1 MINPYNK
8 NGNNNNNNNITFKY
22 LEPDKIDNGLECAIC
37 LEVLN
42 DPVVES
48 QCGQMFCRECINNAI
63 SVKPICPLCNQ
74 KASIGIVAK
83 YVSNKL
89 NEALVTCTLC
99 NDGSSIKRGEYKS
112 IHLDKQCK
120 SQLCEGCGFKFTRSE
135 FDHHIKFD
143 CSMAIVNCSGQD
155 VLCPF
160 RSTKSE
166 VSIHEINCYHL
177 SLRTVLSDL
186 IKSNKEKDEKIK
198 KLENQL
204 FFQQNTSGIGI
215 GGGGGTVGNSD
226 VLVNQQIKN
235 QQFQLLQQQNILEQQ
250 TQQQVQQQYFL
261 QQQQLL
267 QQQRQHQLSQLNSY
281 QDGLYRP

>member
-1 MINPYNK
+1 MNNPFNK
-8 NGNNNNNNNITFKY
+8 NGNNNNNNNNNGITFKY
-22 LEPDKIDNGLECAIC
+22 LEPEKIDNGLECAIC

-99 NDGSSIKRGEYKS
+99 DDASSIKRGEYKS
-112 IHLDKQCK
+112 MHLDKLCK

-143 CSMAIVNCSGQD
+143 CPMAIVNCSGQD
-155 VLCPF
+155 ILCPF
-160 RSTKSE
+160 RSTKSD

-198 KLENQL
+198 KLETQL
-204 FFQQNTSGIGI
+204 LFQQNTSGIGI
-215 GGGGGTVGNSD
+215 GIGSNDS
-226 VLVNQQIKN
+226 LVSQQIKS
-235 QQFQLLQQQNILEQQ
+235 QQFQLLQQQNLLGQ

-267 QQQRQHQLSQLNSY
+267 QQQRQHQLNQLNSY

>member
-1 MINPYNK
+1 MNPFNK
-8 NGNNNNNNNITFKY
+8 SEIITFKY

-83 YVSNKL
+83 YISNKL
-89 NEALVTCTLC
+89 NETLVTCTLC
-99 NDGSSIKRGEYKS
+99 NDGTSIKKGEYKS
-112 IHLDKQCK
+112 IHLEKQCK
-120 SQLCEGCGFKFTRSE
+120 SQLCEGCGFKFTKSE

-143 CSMAIVNCSGQD
+143 CSMAIVNCSGRD
-155 VLCPF
+155 VLCQF
-160 RSTKSE
+160 RATKSE

-177 SLRTVLSDL
+177 SLRSVLTDL
-186 IKSNKEKDEKIK
+186 IKSNKEKDDKIK

-204 FFQQNTSGIGI
+204 FFHQNSSMAGISGIGI
-215 GGGGGTVGNSD
+215 GSGSSGSNTEI
-226 VLVNQQIKN
+226 LLQQQIKN
-235 QQFQLLQQQNILEQQ
+235 QQFHLLQQQNMLEQN
-250 TQQQVQQQYFL
+250 TQQQVQGQYFL
-261 QQQQLL
+261 QQQKLL
-267 QQQRQHQLSQLNSY
+267 LEQRQQQLDQLNSY
-281 QDGLYRP
+281 QDRLYRP

>member
-1 MINPYNK
+1 MINPFNK
-8 NGNNNNNNNITFKY
+8 NNNITFKY
-22 LEPDKIDNGLECAIC
+22 LEPEKIDNGLECAIC

-74 KASIGIVAK
+74 KVSIGIVAK

-99 NDGSSIKRGEYKS
+99 NDESSIKRGDYKS
-112 IHLDKQCK
+112 MHLDKQCK
-120 SQLCEGCGFKFTRSE
+120 SQHCEGCGFKFTRSE

-160 RSTKSE
+160 KSTKSE

-204 FFQQNTSGIGI
+204 LFQQNTSGIGI
-215 GGGGGTVGNSD
+215 GSSD
-226 VLVNQQIKN
+226 ALVSQQIKN
-235 QQFQLLQQQNILEQQ
+235 QQFQLLQQQNLLGQ

-267 QQQRQHQLSQLNSY
+267 QQQRQHQLNQINSY

>member
-1 MINPYNK
+1 MNPFNK
-8 NGNNNNNNNITFKY
+8 NENITFKY

-37 LEVLN
+37 LEILN

-89 NEALVTCTLC
+89 NEALVTCIIC
-99 NDGSSIKRGEYKS
+99 NDGSSIKKGEYKS

-120 SQLCEGCGFKFTRSE
+120 SQLCEGCGFKFTKSE

-143 CSMAIVNCSGQD
+143 CSTAIVNCSGHD

-160 RSTKSE
+160 RATKSE

-177 SLRTVLSDL
+177 SLRSVLSDL
-186 IKSNKEKDEKIK
+186 IRSNKEKDEKIK

-204 FFQQNTSGIGI
+204 FFQQNSAIGI
-215 GGGGGTVGNSD
+215 GGGSVANSD
-226 VLVNQQIKN
+226 LLVNQQIKN

-267 QQQRQHQLSQLNSY
+267 QQQRQHQLNQLNSY